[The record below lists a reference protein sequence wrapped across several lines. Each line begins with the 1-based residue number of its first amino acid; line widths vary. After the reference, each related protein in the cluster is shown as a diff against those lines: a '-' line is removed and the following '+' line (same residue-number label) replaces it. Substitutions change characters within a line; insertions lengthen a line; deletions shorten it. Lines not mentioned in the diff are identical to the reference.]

1 MAEGQGTASSGAE
14 YEDVAGDFAAV
25 PVPQEHRRTFL
36 NLFFVYSGVVAVI
49 AAVFAGGALG
59 LIHDFQ
65 TMVLAVF
72 AGAVILAVIGS
83 LTGYIGATTGVST
96 YVNVRYS
103 FGRLGSWVVGVA
115 LITLTTGIGWF
126 AFQSWFFG
134 VIITIVLPVSVVTT
148 IGAAAL
154 WGGLLMTTTAMK
166 GYRGLSYLSYITV
179 PGFVLLAIVGV
190 WASIELAGGAAPL
203 FEAQPPSQAPLAV
216 GITATVGTYI
226 AGAIITS
233 DIARFAR
240 RAYHGSAAWSLQ
252 VLTLFPLLILAGGAM
267 VLITGEANIAVAMA
281 AAGMGIGVFLMAITG
296 QWTTND
302 NNLYSGA
309 LAVSNFTKW
318 RKAWITLVL
327 GVIGSL
333 YASYV
338 GFTAQAAMEPFLDFI
353 ILLGKILPA
362 MAGVYIADFYIVKPY
377 LEGRR
382 DPKDRYVFK
391 PGTKLPE
398 VNVAGIGALLV
409 GALFGGVV
417 APLGLSA
424 LTAGTVLQLLFV
436 IDAINALVVAVVVYL
451 VLVGIAKALGV
462 RYAVGEWTQTRTG
475 L

>member
-1 MAEGQGTASSGAE
+1 MVQPEGTAPSGE
-14 YEDVAGDFAAV
+14 FEDVAGDFAAV
-25 PVPQEHRRTFL
+25 PVPPESRRTFL

-59 LIHDFQ
+59 IIHDFS
-65 TMVLAVF
+65 TMILAVF
-72 AGAVILAVIGS
+72 FGAIILAIIGS
-83 LTGYIGATTGVST
+83 LTGYIGATTGCST
-96 YVNVRYS
+96 YVNVRYA
-103 FGRLGSWVVGVA
+103 FGRVGSWIVGVA

-126 AFQSWFFG
+126 AFQAWFFG
-134 VIITIVLPVSVVTT
+134 VIITIVLPPLAITT

-179 PGFVLLAIVGV
+179 PGFVLLSIVGV
-190 WASIELAGGAAPL
+190 WAAVDLAGGAGQI
-203 FEAQPPSQAPLAV
+203 FEAQPPSPAPLAV

-240 RAYHGSAAWSLQ
+240 KAYHGSAAWSLQ

-267 VLITGEANIAVAMA
+267 VLVTGEANIAVAMA
-281 AAGMGIGVFLMAITG
+281 AAGMGLGVFLMAITG

-327 GVIGSL
+327 GVIGAG
-333 YASYV
+333 YASYI
-338 GFTAQAAMEPFLDFI
+338 GFTAAEAMEPFLNFI

-362 MAGVYIADFYIVKPY
+362 MAGVYIADFYVVQRFVHKK
-377 LEGRR
+377 R
-382 DPKDRYVFK
+382 DPKSRYVFT
-391 PGTKLPE
+391 PGTKIPE
-398 VNVAGIGALLV
+398 FNVAGVIALIG
-409 GALFGGVV
+409 GALFGGVLEPV
-417 APLGLSA
+417 GLSS
-424 LTAGTVLQLLFV
+424 LTAGTVLGPIFQ
-436 IDAINALVVAVVVYL
+436 IDAINALLVAVLVYL
-451 VLVGIAKALGV
+451 VLVGIAAALRV
-462 RYAVGEWTQTRTG
+462 RYTVGEWTQTRTG